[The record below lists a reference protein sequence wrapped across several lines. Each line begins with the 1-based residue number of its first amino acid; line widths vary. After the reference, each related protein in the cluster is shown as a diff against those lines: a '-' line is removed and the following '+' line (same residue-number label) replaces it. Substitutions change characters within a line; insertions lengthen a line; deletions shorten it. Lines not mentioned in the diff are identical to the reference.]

1 MPKSSSEDSDSSTD
15 LSDGPVVLTREQK
28 AARKTHR
35 QRDIER
41 RAEEQREKAR
51 EFERVREE
59 DERDIA
65 GMLSEASE
73 IASRTRTRAHVA
85 DEHYR
90 HLLALIE
97 EELAHPGQGHQE
109 KIRDLRAQAEDMRV
123 FAEQQER
130 TLQEVREVIRDL
142 HNLRTF
148 DGYYP
153 EDT

>member
-28 AARKTHR
+28 AVRKTHR

-51 EFERVREE
+51 EFERHREQ

-65 GMLSEASE
+65 VMLREASE
-73 IASRTRTRAHVA
+73 IASRTRTRAHGA

-97 EELAHPGQGHQE
+97 EELAHQGQGNQE
-109 KIRDLRAQAEDMRV
+109 KIRGLRAQAEDMRV
-123 FAEQQER
+123 FAEGQER
-130 TLQEVREVIRDL
+130 TLQEVREFIHTL
-142 HNLRTF
+142 HDLRTF
-148 DGYYP
+148 DGYY
-153 EDT
+153 

>member
-1 MPKSSSEDSDSSTD
+1 MPKSSSDDSDSSTD

-28 AARKTHR
+28 AARKTQR

-41 RAEEQREKAR
+41 RAEEQHEKAR

-73 IASRTRTRAHVA
+73 LALRTRTRAHGA

-109 KIRDLRAQAEDMRV
+109 KIRDMQTQAEDMRV

-130 TLQEVREVIRDL
+130 TLREVRDVIQTLNGVIRDAF
-142 HNLRTF
+142 NRNVT
-148 DGYYP
+148 
-153 EDT
+153 

>member
-15 LSDGPVVLTREQK
+15 LSDGPVVFTREQK
-28 AARKTHR
+28 AARKTQS

-41 RAEEQREKAR
+41 RAEEQHEKAR

-65 GMLSEASE
+65 DMLREASE
-73 IASRTRTRAHVA
+73 LASRTRTRARGA
-85 DEHYR
+85 DERYR
-90 HLLALIE
+90 HLLALIK
-97 EELAHPGQGHQE
+97 EELDHPGQGHQE
-109 KIRDLRAQAEDMRV
+109 KIRDLQTRAEEMRD

-130 TLQEVREVIRDL
+130 TLQEVHEVIRKL
-142 HNLRTF
+142 HDLRTL